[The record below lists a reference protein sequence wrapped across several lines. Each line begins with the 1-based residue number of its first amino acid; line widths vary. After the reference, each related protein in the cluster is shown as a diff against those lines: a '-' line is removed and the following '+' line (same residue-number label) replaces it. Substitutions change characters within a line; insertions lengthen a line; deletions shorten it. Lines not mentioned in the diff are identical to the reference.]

1 MLSRPS
7 GSREDAALSRVV
19 TRVLAGTH
27 TTTEAIVAEP
37 SINSHDDTERRSY
50 FRKVKRHVF
59 KHQQEAA
66 QEAAAGTQKAF
77 VAAAQKAASVAAAA
91 AVAVAAAAVAAEKYL
106 KAQPVETSEEG
117 TRKSRKTA
125 NMIVTNKAA
134 KKRRVTKGFK
144 EACLAYAACKEAKE
158 MTAVGTSVIWT

>member
-1 MLSRPS
+1 MLPRPS
-7 GSREDAALSRVV
+7 GSRTDAALNRVV

-37 SINSHDDTERRSY
+37 SLNSHDDTERQSY
-50 FRKVKRHVF
+50 FRKVKRHVA

-66 QEAAAGTQKAF
+66 QEAAAGTQEAF
-77 VAAAQKAASVAAAA
+77 AAAAQKAASVAAAA
-91 AVAVAAAAVAAEKYL
+91 VAAAAAAAAAAEKSL
-106 KAQPVETSEEG
+106 KTQPVETFEEG

-125 NMIVTNKAA
+125 STVVTNKAA

-144 EACLAYAACKEAKE
+144 KACSCVLW
-158 MTAVGTSVIWT
+158 VGTSVV